1 MQKRDFFPWI
11 HSPRG
16 RIGLFREEI
25 VRADEGYD
33 YISAHYKRTV
43 ENAPCLDCDSR
54 EDKAARVAC
63 CLSVEYFM
71 TNLLAR
77 KDRMSMAHGL
87 EVRVPFA
94 DHRILEYIYN
104 VPWSVKFEGGVE
116 KALLRNAMS
125 GFLPKRILERK
136 KSPYPKTQSPEYE
149 AIVLRMLERVLSK
162 KDSTLSSLLDRERLS
177 SSLALSDA
185 TWYGQLMA
193 RPQLIAWLIEL
204 DAWLEHY
211 KVEVIL

>member
-1 MQKRDFFPWI
+1 
-11 HSPRG
+11 
-16 RIGLFREEI
+16 
-25 VRADEGYD
+25 
-33 YISAHYKRTV
+33 
-43 ENAPCLDCDSR
+43 
-54 EDKAARVAC
+54 
-63 CLSVEYFM
+63 
-71 TNLLAR
+71 
-77 KDRMSMAHGL
+77 
-87 EVRVPFA
+87 VPFA

-149 AIVLRMLERVLSK
+149 EIVLRMLERVLSK
-162 KDSTLSSLLDRERLS
+162 KDSTLSFLLDRERLS
-177 SSLALSDA
+177 SSLASSDA